1 VPTPR
6 PSGSSLK
13 WCDGVIRCRRA
24 LAGRRE
30 VALDVT
36 ERAHGEGQRDQ
47 GDQSPDDPGDQRDAA
62 GALDTQP
69 RTRAPTGMADQ
80 ASTPA
85 TLMTRPSRWWL
96 GTICRRRLPVPVLVL
111 RKMSRPEM
119 ADHNP
124 RRRPVPAGRGQHD
137 RQQPATSRAPRA
149 AANPMRSRPAG
160 RTGFGCPRQAMQLP
174 TPADRRTTSSRPG
187 APTSPR
193 PLLRNL
199 GCHSTS
205 LPARPWIAAELT
217 RAPLG
222 AGSQAAT

>member
-1 VPTPR
+1 VLWLV
-6 PSGSSLK
+6 G
-13 WCDGVIRCRRA
+13 
-24 LAGRRE
+24 RE

-47 GDQSPDDPGDQRDAA
+47 GDQSPDDPGDQRDVA
-62 GALDTQP
+62 GALDSQP
-69 RTRAPTGMADQ
+69 PTRAPTGMADQ

-85 TLMTRPSRWWL
+85 MLMTRPSRWWL
-96 GTICRRRLPVPVLVL
+96 GTICWHRLPVVNV
-111 RKMSRPEM
+111 EE
-119 ADHNP
+119 D
-124 RRRPVPAGRGQHD
+124 VQAGDGRSHPSVVQYQ
-137 RQQPATSRAPRA
+137 RVAASTIVSSPSTSRAPRA

-199 GCHSTS
+199 GYHSTS
-205 LPARPWIAAELT
+205 LPARPWIAAELNP
-217 RAPLG
+217 RAAWG
-222 AGSQAAT
+222 TFAGSYLTDADGATSVI